1 MGTIILIL
9 IFKFILLY
17 FQIGVIFTIFS
28 FLYMFALNSEK
39 NLKIQEYLLMILLY
53 PFVINSLLKNE
64 Q

>member
-1 MGTIILIL
+1 MGTFILIL

-17 FQIGVIFTIFS
+17 LQIGIIFSVFS

-39 NLKIQEYLLMILLY
+39 NLKPSEYFLMILLY
-53 PFVINSLLKNE
+53 PFVINNLLRNE